1 MGAWVG
7 EKKLDKEMVGRQSRH
22 EDSLDAGLLSGRPP
36 IRASHLLDPYQPV
49 PFTTPM
55 SPVTVTALTTS
66 ASPGSLTSSAHD
78 VPICL
83 DENAADTIARIELDY
98 WGLMPSRKMV
108 LLLVLPPAL
117 YLTLLVLT
125 PLFGTLFFSCIGAWP
140 FLVWSRF
147 VRRSIR
153 VRALYLDSQLKKE
166 ALKRVRQILFWYP
179 VRWKDAMRIRE
190 LRKSK
195 SLSHRDAQVAM
206 LKEYLLKEFPVQ
218 DRQSYPQDQE
228 SPAALLP

>member
-1 MGAWVG
+1 MASIPKECAYIQGAPIV
-7 EKKLDKEMVGRQSRH
+7 SRVNWRNCQQ
-22 EDSLDAGLLSGRPP
+22 ERANAQKGPQFGL
-36 IRASHLLDPYQPV
+36 A
-49 PFTTPM
+49 
-55 SPVTVTALTTS
+55 TS
-66 ASPGSLTSSAHD
+66 VSPGSLAYSAHD
-78 VPICL
+78 APIYL
-83 DENAADTIARIELDY
+83 DENSADTIARIELDY
-98 WGLMPSRKMV
+98 WGLPPSRKMV

-153 VRALYLDSQLKKE
+153 VRALELDSQLKKE

-195 SLSHRDAQVAM
+195 SLSLREAQVAM
-206 LKEYLLKEFPVQ
+206 LKEYLLKEFKVQ
-218 DRQSYPQDQE
+218 E
-228 SPAALLP
+228 LPSRLS